1 MGKLTVSHPRFSGTG
16 SVLIP
21 ADRSGIQIDIDLLD
35 LLILFQSVYAQLT
48 ADAAHLITAPRCL
61 CKAGIVAVHPGDTGS
76 QLFDH
81 THRA

>member
-1 MGKLTVSHPRFSGTG
+1 M
-16 SVLIP
+16 LIP

-61 CKAGIVAVHPGDTGS
+61 CKAGIVDALKKHLQHIYRKLGISARRELLKFTE
-76 QLFDH
+76 
-81 THRA
+81 